1 MQNWPSWIPTP
12 RFWVN
17 AIALILL
24 LIGLQYAIAYLGIII
39 FMLIHF
45 LPRLIF
51 VKLMYLFSLVAQLC
65 PIVVVAFVHHWLHRF
80 LDSFFPES
88 RVPETES
95 APGVFPSLISWW
107 EGLYGWS
114 VNIFSTLIAFGLL
127 GLFFPSPDL
136 FNLLTL
142 FKGEVPH
149 MPTISTI
156 IQVIIAAY
164 LYQFEYLVHQ
174 HLIAAARQ

>member
-24 LIGLQYAIAYLGIII
+24 IIGLQHAIAYLGMII
-39 FMLIHF
+39 FMLINL

-51 VKLMYLFSLVAQLC
+51 IKLIYLFSLVAQLS
-65 PIVVVAFVHHWLHRF
+65 PIILVAFVHHWLHRF
-80 LDSFFPES
+80 LDNFFPES
-88 RVPETES
+88 RVTEIES
-95 APGVFPSLISWW
+95 APGVFPSLLSWW

-114 VNIFSTLIAFGLL
+114 VNILSAVIAFGIL
-127 GLFFPSPDL
+127 GLFSPSPDL

-142 FKGEVPH
+142 FKNEAP
-149 MPTISTI
+149 PLLTISNL